1 MTRSFSAAL
10 ALAALFASPLAA
22 QQARSLAASV
32 PPASS
37 AMAEAPTVHHIMT
50 LAWTEIRLPRSVA
63 NAPTSSTQPVASAR
77 PQIFTLT
84 WQDRVGGEVTP
95 AIAAGSPQS
104 CTVTVLI
111 TLPCSA
117 Q

>member
-1 MTRSFSAAL
+1 MSRAFPAAL
-10 ALAALFASPLAA
+10 AFAALFASPLAA
-22 QQARSLAASV
+22 QQARSQAASV

-37 AMAEAPTVHHIMT
+37 AIAEAPTVHPIMT

-63 NAPTSSTQPVASAR
+63 NPSTSSTRTVTPAR

-84 WQDRVGGEVTP
+84 WQDRVGREVTP
-95 AIAAGSPQS
+95 AISVASPQS

-111 TLPCSA
+111 AVPCSA